1 MSQENPFFKFYG
13 AKSKFVYYNDLQRTY
28 PDIYNKLLNE
38 KILYSAKHNS
48 KMESIAQNM
57 MQFAAIEGAKEISLL
72 EKFFN
77 VNGLSLSEKD
87 LYNSSIGIEIVNSI
101 NTALQFKEAYER
113 HLTRII
119 GKNG

>member
-1 MSQENPFFKFYG
+1 MSQKNPFFEFYG

-28 PDIYNKLLNE
+28 PGIYNKLINE

-57 MQFAAIEGAKEISLL
+57 MQLAAIEGAKEISLL

-87 LYNSSIGIEIVNSI
+87 LYNSNIGIE
-101 NTALQFKEAYER
+101 
-113 HLTRII
+113 
-119 GKNG
+119 

>member
-48 KMESIAQNM
+48 KMESIA
-57 MQFAAIEGAKEISLL
+57 
-72 EKFFN
+72 
-77 VNGLSLSEKD
+77 
-87 LYNSSIGIEIVNSI
+87 
-101 NTALQFKEAYER
+101 
-113 HLTRII
+113 
-119 GKNG
+119 

>member
-1 MSQENPFFKFYG
+1 
-13 AKSKFVYYNDLQRTY
+13 
-28 PDIYNKLLNE
+28 
-38 KILYSAKHNS
+38 
-48 KMESIAQNM
+48 M

-87 LYNSSIGIEIVNSI
+87 LYNSNIGIEIVNSI
-101 NTALQFKEAYER
+101 NTALQFKEVYER

-119 GKNG
+119 GKDGKRHAKITAA